1 MGCGPAETRDE
12 KEGKKRRECLRWILL
27 MGDDVSG
34 TISVS
39 CIPPLGNSNCPV
51 AYIFIFV

>member
-1 MGCGPAETRDE
+1 MRDE

-34 TISVS
+34 TISV
-39 CIPPLGNSNCPV
+39 C
-51 AYIFIFV
+51 